1 MSTEGKDMQK
11 CAKASWS
18 YSMMTLPDSRKSN
31 QTEALFGKMASPS
44 AKAEASFEKMA
55 TPF

>member
-1 MSTEGKDMQK
+1 MRKSIMVLQHDDT
-11 CAKASWS
+11 ARF
-18 YSMMTLPDSRKSN
+18 SRKSN
-31 QTEALFGKMASPS
+31 QTEALFGKMAVPS